1 MNSAL
6 YTTFLGMRA
15 RQQRLDVIAN
25 NIANAGT
32 NGFKA
37 DRLLYRSVVAAEAE
51 AAEATKA
58 GEANGAAEPAAAN
71 PPAANTNGAA
81 VVPAAA
87 TAPNGAAAGLT
98 PARSGRDVGVL
109 TAQTT
114 DFSRGSIRETSRS
127 LDISLDGDG
136 YLVVQTPRG
145 ERYTRQGSFT
155 LDNAGQLVTQ
165 SGELIVG
172 DSGPITVPPGEV
184 SIGEDGTV
192 TANGKF
198 AGRLKLVEFAN
209 ANQALTKEGSSL
221 FAATGRQVAT
231 EASATRV
238 VQGTLEMSNVNS
250 LTEMVAM
257 MQNTREFESLQKAV
271 SMMMNDI
278 GKTVATELGRL

>member
-6 YTTFLGMRA
+6 YTAFLGMRA

-37 DRLLYRSVVAAEAE
+37 DRLLYRSVVAAET
-51 AAEATKA
+51 EATKA
-58 GEANGAAEPAAAN
+58 ADANRAADPAAAN
-71 PPAANTNGAA
+71 PQAANTNGAA
-81 VVPAAA
+81 VVAAAA

-98 PARSGRDVGVL
+98 PARSARDVGVV

-114 DFSRGSIRETSRS
+114 DFSHGSIRETSRS
-127 LDISLDGDG
+127 LDVSLDGDG
-136 YLVVQTPRG
+136 YLVVQTARG

-165 SGELIVG
+165 SGDLIVG
-172 DSGPITVPPGEV
+172 DSGPITLPPGEV

-198 AGRLKLVEFAN
+198 AGRLKLVQFAD

-231 EASATRV
+231 EAASTRV